1 MVRIRMHRLLG
12 ASLVALC
19 LLGCGSAADLVCA
32 TTECVSDRFFGAEAS
47 SQPDCEG
54 AVRSEL
60 GVSIDVEVLYSD
72 SLAVDEVARL
82 TRSAA
87 SYYAEYRSSFRLLE
101 APQALE
107 LGPLIAGSRSEI
119 DRALIDAGLPVE
131 GELDAEQTALM
142 DAIVAK
148 LLLAPLREFIHEH
161 AVPRRPLV
169 SLVVL
174 ERLTAPSLY
183 EEGLLSA
190 KVDGLGLSPEFVS
203 RLRDSDDATDLF
215 DALELPAE
223 FTPTLF
229 LDVEA
234 LGRFEHPANV
244 VAHEL
249 GHALG
254 LLHTDEPGNLM
265 NPEVAESCRAWLSK
279 AQTTSI
285 VETVEAR

>member
-12 ASLVALC
+12 AGFVALP
-19 LLGCGSAADLVCA
+19 LLGCGSVDLVCA
-32 TTECVSDRFFGAEAS
+32 TAECVSDRFFGAEES
-47 SQPDCEG
+47 SLPDCEG
-54 AVRSEL
+54 AMRSVL
-60 GVSIDVEVLYSD
+60 GVSVDVELVYSS
-72 SLAVDEVARL
+72 SLAVDDVVRL
-82 TRSAA
+82 TRSAS
-87 SYYAEYRSSFRLLE
+87 SYYAEYRLSFRLQE

-119 DRALIDAGLPVE
+119 ERALLDAGLPVE

-142 DAIVAK
+142 DALVARI
-148 LLLAPLREFIHEH
+148 LLAPLREFIHER
-161 AVPRRPLV
+161 ALPIRPLV

-183 EEGLLSA
+183 EQGLLSA
-190 KVDGLGLSPEFVS
+190 AIDGLGLSPEFVS
-203 RLRDSDDATDLF
+203 RLRDSGEATDLS

-234 LGRFEHPANV
+234 LGRFEHPDNV

-254 LLHTDEPGNLM
+254 LVHDDEPGNLM

-279 AQTTSI
+279 EQTTSI
-285 VETVEAR
+285 AETIEAR